1 MISSKSRV
9 PVEARSHHVS
19 SGLTT
24 RRPLRSTTRLDS
36 RPRCPSQPARRIIGA
51 AVTFMT
57 SRGSVGVQRCGTGSP
72 SVRAAVRC
80 EKALP
85 IGSTKLAASASWIN
99 FVPFGSVPAW
109 RTPCVGR
116 DRSRCRRRPSPR
128 PSSCASETVNGRRP
142 SSGGNEVRLDMD
154 RDCLKARADVRRCP
168 QADGIPLAKSHKST
182 QTGLICVDSCDFTPP
197 AALARDGQRRPR
209 QGAPGRI
216 RTCASASGGRRSI
229 P

>member
-128 PSSCASETVNGRRP
+128 PSSCASETVNGRGP
-142 SSGGNEVRLDMD
+142 
-154 RDCLKARADVRRCP
+154 
-168 QADGIPLAKSHKST
+168 
-182 QTGLICVDSCDFTPP
+182 
-197 AALARDGQRRPR
+197 ALAAMKFGSTWIETASRLEPMFGVVHRRTAYLSRSRTNRPKR
-209 QGAPGRI
+209 ASFASIRATSRRRLRWRGMGKGAPGRI